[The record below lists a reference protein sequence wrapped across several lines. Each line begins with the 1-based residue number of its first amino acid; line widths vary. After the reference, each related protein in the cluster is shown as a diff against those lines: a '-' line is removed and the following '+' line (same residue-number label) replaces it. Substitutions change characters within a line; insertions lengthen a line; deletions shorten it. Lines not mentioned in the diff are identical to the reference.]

1 MVQGEFDAWCDQIT
15 NAAVRLATAQGG
27 CLEATEYVEATS
39 RFAQNP
45 RVLLF
50 TAVIEFVCGIIEPNE
65 ALLLED
71 DVRFWSDVQFPC
83 RTLVLSK
90 MIKSHEDAV
99 SLLKMTK
106 AMYTICKGARK
117 HFPTDI
123 AGVQD
128 LVESIKKVV
137 TDMNAPENRSSIEL
151 MANVVVS
158 AIAAR
163 RASSASMVDGGHEL
177 TF

>member
-27 CLEATEYVEATS
+27 CEATEYVEATS
-39 RFAQNP
+39 RFAKNP
-45 RVLLF
+45 RVLIF
-50 TAVIEFVCGIIEPNE
+50 TALIEFVCGIIEPHE
-65 ALLLED
+65 TFLLDED
-71 DVRFWSDVQFPC
+71 PRFWADVQFPC

-90 MIKSHEDAV
+90 VIKSQDDAV

-123 AGVQD
+123 VGVQD
-128 LVESIKKVV
+128 IVESIKKVV
-137 TDMNAPENRSSIEL
+137 TDMNAPENRSNIEL

-158 AIAAR
+158 TLAAR
-163 RASSASMVDGGHEL
+163 RASSSIGGDL